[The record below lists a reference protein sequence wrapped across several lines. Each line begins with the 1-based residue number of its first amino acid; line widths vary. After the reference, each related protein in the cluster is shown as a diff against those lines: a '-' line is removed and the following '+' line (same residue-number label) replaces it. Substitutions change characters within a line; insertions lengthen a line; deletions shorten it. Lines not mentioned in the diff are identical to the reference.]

1 MLLALGTIITLY
13 VYIACVCQHQ
23 LKNKPILMTDF
34 NTTPPPRHRHI
45 LLFYMMSNTPSP
57 PHYTTNLRIPTSLTG

>member
-34 NTTPPPRHRHI
+34 NTTPPRRASVI
-45 LLFYMMSNTPSP
+45 FCYF
-57 PHYTTNLRIPTSLTG
+57 I